1 MKKTVNCAAVD
12 LGASGGKVI
21 LGHFDGARITL
32 DEVHRFP
39 NGPVQDGKHI
49 YWDVRRLFGEVKQ
62 GLGMA
67 AGEGRLASIGLD
79 AWGNDFCLLNSAGK
93 LLEDPHSYRD
103 PRTDGVMETAL
114 AKMPR
119 EAIYSLTGVQFMQ
132 HNTLFQ
138 VYSMVLDK
146 SPLLERAATYL
157 MVADLFNYWLCGTK
171 ACEFTNAT
179 TTQFYDPNNR
189 NWCLPILET
198 FDIPA
203 RIMPPVVQPATRLG
217 MLLPAICQELNMRA
231 LPVIAV
237 GTHDTASAACAV
249 PYSRGV
255 PSGAPADIV
264 STFQDAAFLSS
275 GTWSLMGAEVG
286 GPLINSAGLQH
297 NFTCYGGVGGAWLV
311 WKNIQ
316 ALWILQECLRN
327 WADAGWSDTLESLI
341 GLAEQAPPFTALIDV
356 DDRLFLTPG
365 DFPVCIADYCR
376 STGQPPPEGKGAI
389 VRCILESLALK
400 YRYIFERLQH
410 VLGRKLKRVHVI
422 GGGSLNT
429 LLNRFTAAAVGVPV
443 VAGPAEAT
451 ALGNFLAQ
459 LMALGEVGSLSQAR
473 EIVGRSFET
482 TVFQP
487 EGGDGWDNV
496 LNRFLTVITRGGK
509 V

>member
-1 MKKTVNCAAVD
+1 M
-12 LGASGGKVI
+12 LGR
-21 LGHFDGARITL
+21 FNGARITL
-32 DEVHRFP
+32 DEVYRFP
-39 NGPVQDGKHI
+39 NGPVQADKHI
-49 YWDVRRLFGEVKQ
+49 YWDVHRLFGEVKK

-67 AGEGRLASIGLD
+67 VANGSLVSIGLD
-79 AWGNDFCLLNSAGK
+79 AWGNDFCLLDPAGE
-93 LLEDPHSYRD
+93 LVENPHSYRD
-103 PRTDGVMETAL
+103 PRTDGVMEKAL
-114 AKMPR
+114 INMPR
-119 EAIYSLTGVQFMQ
+119 EDIYNRTGVQFMQ

-138 VYSMVLDK
+138 VYSMVLEK

-157 MVADLFNYWLCGTK
+157 MIADLFNYWLCGTK

-179 TTQFYDPNNR
+179 TTQFYDPIKGD
-189 NWCLPILET
+189 WCLSVLEA
-198 FDIPA
+198 FQIPS

-217 MLLPAICQELNMRA
+217 TLQPAICKQLNMPA

-255 PSGAPADIV
+255 PSGAPADIDY
-264 STFQDAAFLSS
+264 TFQDAAFLSS

-316 ALWILQECLRN
+316 ALWVLQECIRN
-327 WADAGWSDTLESLI
+327 WTEAGENDTLENLV
-341 GLAEQAPPFTALIDV
+341 GLAEQAEPFAALIDV

-376 STGQPPPEGKGAI
+376 RTGQRPPEGKGAI

-400 YRYIFERLQH
+400 YRYTFEHLQE
-410 VLGRKLKRVHVI
+410 VLGRRLSRIHVI
-422 GGGSLNT
+422 GGGSLNA
-429 LLNRFTAAAVGVPV
+429 LLNRFTADAVGVPV

-459 LMALGEVGSLSQAR
+459 LMALGKVGSLRQAR
-473 EIVGRSFET
+473 EIVSRSFET
-482 TVFQP
+482 TTYEPSYVA
-487 EGGDGWDNV
+487 DWDDAV
-496 LNRFLTVITRGGK
+496 VRFLGVMNKDGRI
-509 V
+509 